1 MSEQGGTSR
10 TVGPRGAVAVPV
22 LHALL
27 LRQGGVMPRR
37 IPLGESPIRIG
48 SGPANELVLP
58 SPEISPQHCHV
69 GVIGGIAVLTDMRSA
84 TGVRVGSERVQEA
97 IALQPGAC
105 IAIGPFLLVYS
116 RGSADHLSE
125 IEASERARAQALG
138 RLQAVLP
145 APLHEGPVRAEW
157 RFEPSTPL
165 GGNAFGYRWLDRRT
179 LAMFLLDVP
188 GHRVGAALQ
197 AAEVARLLSAP
208 EAGLQSGIDPRDPA
222 SVLLGLNASLR
233 ASDHAGRALSLWY
246 GVYDHPSRSLRF
258 ATAAHHAAYLRR
270 GAELIALGTSGPAL
284 GAKPR
289 ARFGVA
295 EAAVGRR
302 SRLFL
307 FSKGLFE
314 TASAEGASGS
324 ADDVLALLRRADS
337 GGDGLLETVRLR
349 AADRPFVDDVSV
361 LVFEFM

>member
-10 TVGPRGAVAVPV
+10 TVLRGARAVPV

-37 IPLGESPIRIG
+37 IALGEAPVRIG

-69 GVIGGIAVLTDMRSA
+69 GVIGGIAVLTDLRSA
-84 TGVRVGSERVQEA
+84 TGVHIGSERVHEA
-97 IALQPGAC
+97 VTLQPGAC
-105 IAIGPFLLVYS
+105 IAIGPFLLIYS
-116 RGSADHLSE
+116 RGSAEHLAE
-125 IEASERARAQALG
+125 IEATERERARALG

-145 APLHEGPVRAEW
+145 APLHQGPVRAEW

-165 GGNAFGYRWLDRRT
+165 GGNAFGYRWLNART
-179 LAMFLLDVP
+179 LALFLLDVP
-188 GHRVGAALQ
+188 GHGVGAARQ
-197 AAEVARLLSAP
+197 AAGAARLLSAP
-208 EAGLQSGIDPRDPA
+208 EPGIDPADPA

-233 ASDHAGRALSLWY
+233 ASEHAGGPLSLWY

-258 ATAAHHAAYLRR
+258 ATAAHHPAYLRR
-270 GAELIALGTSGPAL
+270 GAEWVALGTRGPAL
-284 GAKPR
+284 GATPR

-307 FSKGLFE
+307 FSKGVFKISPLD
-314 TASAEGASGS
+314 GAHGS
-324 ADDVLALLRRADS
+324 ADEVLALLRHTGTGAEPDRLLDTLRA
-337 GGDGLLETVRLR
+337 R
-349 AADRPFVDDVSV
+349 AADRPFEDDVSV
-361 LVFEFM
+361 LAFEFI